1 MDRRELEKAIG
12 VYYNQTLKYGTA
24 APITSA
30 ASFLPADI
38 IQNTNLAFNN
48 QTFSGRA
55 IVPASYGNCIQQYNG
70 QCGFSN
76 LVVHGPKFLRLDAS
90 LSKKIRFDEK
100 RNVELRGAF
109 YNALNNPQW
118 RVGGWAADVVNIT
131 QANLTGTTFGQ
142 LLNGT
147 VYQDTSTTNDQGGRT
162 VELILRIN
170 F

>member
-1 MDRRELEKAIG
+1 
-12 VYYNQTLKYGTA
+12 
-24 APITSA
+24 
-30 ASFLPADI
+30 
-38 IQNTNLAFNN
+38 
-48 QTFSGRA
+48 
-55 IVPASYGNCIQQYNG
+55 
-70 QCGFSN
+70 
-76 LVVHGPKFLRLDAS
+76 LDAS

-100 RNVELRGAF
+100 RNVELRAAF

-118 RVGGWAADVVNIT
+118 RVGGWAADVVTLT